1 PPATAA
7 PSQAATASVGSA
19 NPNNAAEEEM
29 TSSYPPWRIYARR
42 SHILPS
48 DGPRYSAMRSELE
61 LPALPDM
68 VFDRNCL
75 RLEHIESGCSLEF
88 NALDALRRVDAHSS
102 SLKLAV
108 SEQWLSTRLEY
119 AQESA
124 KPYDWTFASDYSG
137 TLLGSGWKEEPAAAG
152 DAINLER
159 LRRRDRILFYCETQ
173 LYEDELGDS
182 GTAQMCLRFRAMPQ
196 CFLLLLRYFLR
207 ADGTVARCWDTRL
220 YWESGWTHL
229 LREVKRF
236 ESGWDRL
243 AKLPAA
249 VLTDASA
256 LQEHLTLIDSRLDR
270 LVFGSTN

>member
-1 PPATAA
+1 ASEPPPATAA

-182 GTAQMCLRFRAMPQ
+182 GTAQMC
-196 CFLLLLRYFLR
+196 
-207 ADGTVARCWDTRL
+207 WDTRL